1 MEIIMNKQVKTLLII
16 GLFILLMGA
25 ATFLYRSLSQSNT
38 PETAT
43 NESGSVIGQAAPDFL
58 VFDKDG
64 NAVHLSDFKGKPVV
78 LNFWASWCP
87 PCLSEMFTF
96 NEVFLAKGQEVTF
109 LMVNLTDGQRETQD
123 DGQGYVDSQGFTFP
137 VYFDLEQDA
146 ALQMGISSIPTTY
159 FIDADGKIQS
169 AYQGALTE
177 ELLQDDIN
185 TLLNP

>member
-1 MEIIMNKQVKTLLII
+1 MNKQIKTLLTI
-16 GLFILLMGA
+16 GIFILLMGA
-25 ATFLYRSLSQSNT
+25 AVFLYQSLSQSNT

-43 NESGSVIGQAAPDFL
+43 NESGTVIGQAAPDFL
-58 VFDKDG
+58 VFDGQG
-64 NAVHLSDFKGKPVV
+64 NAVHLSDFKGSPVV

-96 NEVFLAKGQEVTF
+96 NEAYLSKGQEVSF

-123 DGQGYVDSQGFTFP
+123 DAQGYIDSQGFAFP

-146 ALQMGISSIPTTY
+146 AIQMGITSIPTTY
-159 FIDADGKIQS
+159 FIDADGNIQS

-177 ELLQDDIN
+177 NLLLDGIN

>member
-1 MEIIMNKQVKTLLII
+1 MNKQVKTLLII

-25 ATFLYRSLSQSNT
+25 AAFLYQSLSQSNT

-43 NESGSVIGQAAPDFL
+43 DESGTMIGQTAPDFM
-58 VFDKDG
+58 VFDSQG

-96 NEVFLAKGQEVTF
+96 NDVFQSKGQEVAF
-109 LMVNLTDGQRETQD
+109 LMVDLTDGQRETQD
-123 DGQGYVDSQGFTFP
+123 DAQSYVDSQGFTFP
-137 VYFDLEQDA
+137 IYFDLEQDA
-146 ALQMGISSIPTTY
+146 TAQMGISSIPTTY

-169 AYQGALTE
+169 GYQGAISQ
-177 ELLQDDIN
+177 ELLLDGIN
-185 TLLNP
+185 KLLNPQTAN